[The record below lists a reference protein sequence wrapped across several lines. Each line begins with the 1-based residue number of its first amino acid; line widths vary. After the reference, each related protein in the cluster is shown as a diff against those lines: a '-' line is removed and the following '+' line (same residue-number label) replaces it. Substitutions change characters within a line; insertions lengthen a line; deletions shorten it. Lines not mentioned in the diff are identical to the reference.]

1 MLKEI
6 KDSNVLRQ
14 QVVKDFKIECLDKE
28 VIGSVAIVGG
38 SLLDH
43 EVFEIRNSFPNATLT
58 VYGIDSGQN
67 LMDLNLPAKEREKYD
82 LVLCTNVLE
91 HVWHHENFA
100 RNLISLLTDHG
111 ILWCAF
117 PFSDM
122 YHGSP
127 YFYSAGFNTTYAKE
141 LFARNSAVTEKS
153 KVISSRRLYLFT
165 HLLQD
170 WPGLYRYKHPLIG
183 QLLWGLGLRN
193 NPRPPIRN
201 LSPSRLLICIY
212 LSFTPK
218 KFDSNPMYG
227 CGAWVKVARVAS

>member
-1 MLKEI
+1 MPK
-6 KDSNVLRQ
+6 KNTDSNALRYQ
-14 QVVKDFKIECLDKE
+14 TLEDFKVECLRNKTVE
-28 VIGSVAIVGG
+28 SVAIVGG

-43 EVFEIRNSFPNATLT
+43 EIFEIEKSFPDATFT
-58 VYGIDSGQN
+58 VYGIEHGQEF
-67 LMDLNLPAKEREKYD
+67 MDLNLKAADRAKYD

-91 HVWHHENFA
+91 HVWNHENFA
-100 RNLISLLTDHG
+100 KNLISLLADRG

-127 YFYSAGFNTTYAKE
+127 YFYSAGFDPTYVKQ
-141 LFARNSAVTEKS
+141 LFERNSAVTEKYR
-153 KVISSRRLYLFT
+153 VISSRRLYLFT

-170 WPGLYRYKHPLIG
+170 WPGSYRYRHPFIG
-183 QLLWGLGLRN
+183 QIMWGLGLRK

-212 LSFTPK
+212 LSFIPK
-218 KFDSNPMYG
+218 KFDSNPMNG
-227 CGAWVKVARVAS
+227 CGAWAKVVRVTS